1 MRLVILLA
9 NGHLHI
15 FLLQLFVTLIFVILM
30 KSCKTNVIYH
40 KNNFK
45 LLITFVNKINIEI
58 QSWES
63 YFIKVSRYI
72 FVLFSEKKK
81 KNFFPFPLYYSKKFN
96 FKTLLI

>member
-15 FLLQLFVTLIFVILM
+15 FLLQLLVTLIFVILI
-30 KSCKTNVIYH
+30 KSCKTNVIVELYH

-45 LLITFVNKINIEI
+45 LLITFANKINIEI

-81 KNFFPFPLYYSKKFN
+81 KKNLLPL
-96 FKTLLI
+96 LVLIQKHLI